1 MKLYILVLVLMGLMF
16 VGAVDQPSIG
26 IGGEDVAKIQ
36 GVVDDLPIDESGQI
50 DFDKYDFKTKADAR
64 IAKINSYVGPITRVL
79 FGVEL
84 TLSWI
89 FIFSLVLWILL
100 IEIIVMPVSEI
111 FDWNIWWSLT
121 GAGIIATL
129 AMQGFGKDF
138 VVWIEVLVT
147 QWYIGAVVIVMA
159 SIFGVIYSVAMKY
172 FGAEVAAAKEA
183 SAAAQ
188 TEQDREV
195 IHAHGKLS
203 EAEIKIMGG
212 EDVDKALS

>member
-1 MKLYILVLVLMGLMF
+1 MKRVVLLLVLFGLIF
-16 VGAVDQPSIG
+16 VSAVDAPTTG
-26 IGGEDVAKIQ
+26 IGSEDVEKIQ
-36 GVVDDLPIDESGQI
+36 NLTGSLPINHDTGQI

-64 IAKINSYVGPITRVL
+64 IAAVNEYVGPITKVL

-89 FIFSLVLWILL
+89 FIFSVVLWILL

-138 VVWIEVLVT
+138 VVYIEALVT
-147 QWYIGAVVIVMA
+147 QWYIGAMVIVIA
-159 SIFGVIYSVAMKY
+159 SIFGVVYSVAMKY
-172 FGAEVAAAKEA
+172 FGKEIEMMKEAAAK
-183 SAAAQ
+183 AQ
-188 TEQDREV
+188 RDQDSEV
-195 IHAHGKLS
+195 IHVRRKLA
-203 EAEIKIMGG
+203 EKEIKGL
-212 EDVDKALS
+212 V